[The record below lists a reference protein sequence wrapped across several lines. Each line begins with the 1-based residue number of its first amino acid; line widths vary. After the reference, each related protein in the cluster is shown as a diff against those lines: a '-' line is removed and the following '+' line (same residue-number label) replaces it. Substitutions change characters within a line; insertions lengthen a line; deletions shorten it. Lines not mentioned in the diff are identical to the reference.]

1 MSDIMESL
9 VSFFI
14 DLFGGINKDI
24 VIFIISLMPIL
35 ELRGGLIAASL
46 LHVEFVR
53 AVIICVVGNV
63 LPIPVVLLF
72 LKEVLDILGKWNVT
86 KRIVTWLEKKV
97 DSKREQIDKYGY
109 LGLILFVGIP
119 LPGTGAWTGSLLAVM
134 LGLNKKK
141 SFICILIGVALAA
154 VIMSIFSYGILGS
167 LL

>member
-1 MSDIMESL
+1 MESL

-72 LKEVLDILGKWNVT
+72 LKKVLDILGKWNVT